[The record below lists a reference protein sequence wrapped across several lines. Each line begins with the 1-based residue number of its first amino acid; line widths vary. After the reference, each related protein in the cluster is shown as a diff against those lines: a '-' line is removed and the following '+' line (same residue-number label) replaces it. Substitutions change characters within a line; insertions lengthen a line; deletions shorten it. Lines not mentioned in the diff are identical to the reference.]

1 MTAEKP
7 ILVCGAGGRV
17 GRTGQFTTLQLRE
30 RGLPVRAWVRQ
41 DDARAEVLRAAGA
54 EVFVGDMNSMADHR
68 RALDG
73 VSRAYFTCSVVEE
86 LTDHTVMFAIA
97 AKDAGVDAV
106 VNMSQFTVKENS
118 PSPATHQHWLSEHVF
133 AWSGLPV
140 ITVRPSLFAEQLSML
155 AGPGIRAHDQI
166 RMPFGDRPVAFIGG
180 YDIARVITEILVDP
194 APHVGATY
202 RLTGAEAL
210 TMSQIATVFTQVLGR
225 SITYLD
231 IPMERYREALL
242 AAGRGE
248 HLAAHL
254 SSLSLKM
261 KAGEFE
267 ETTTTVA
274 DLTGRPTRPLAE
286 FIAAESGRFIHDPSR
301 TGA

>member
-1 MTAEKP
+1 MALTKP
-7 ILVCGAGGRV
+7 ILICGAGGRV
-17 GRTGQFTTLQLRE
+17 GRTGQFTALQLLD

-41 DDARAEVLRAAGA
+41 DDDRAAKLRAAGA
-54 EVFVGDMNSMADHR
+54 EVFVGDMNRMADHR
-68 RALDG
+68 QALAG
-73 VSRAYFTCSVVEE
+73 TARAYFTCSVVEE

-97 AKDAGVDAV
+97 AKDEELDAV
-106 VNMSQFTVKENS
+106 VNMSQFTVKEGS
-118 PSPATHQHWLSEHVF
+118 PSPATHQHWLSEHVL

-140 ITVRPSLFAEQLSML
+140 VTVRPSLFAEQLSML
-155 AGPGIRAHDQI
+155 AGPGIRSHDQI
-166 RMPFGDRPVAFIGG
+166 RMPFGHRPVAFIGG
-180 YDIARVITEILVDP
+180 FDIARVLTHILADP
-194 APHVGATY
+194 APHIGLTH

-210 TMSQIATVFTQVLGR
+210 TMDEIAGIFTEVLGR
-225 SITYLD
+225 PISYLD

-267 ETTTTVA
+267 EVTSTVA

-286 FIAAESGRFIHDPSR
+286 FISDERDRFVHDPSR
-301 TGA
+301 